1 MKKLLSLAGIA
12 LLFSFSFPVETLT
25 EKERKFASSHL
36 ENTHAELMKSVKGLS
51 DAQLN
56 FKPAADKWSV
66 KECAFHLTM
75 AEASLRQWVESALKA
90 PANPEKRSE
99 IKMSD
104 DQVIAGLSSRENK
117 VKTYDFLEPRNGKWA
132 NADEAMITLEKDRTS
147 LIDFVKNT
155 DKDLR
160 NHVAMETPL
169 GPLDTYQLVLFIS
182 SHTTRHMKQI
192 DEVKADPN
200 FPKN

>member
-1 MKKLLSLAGIA
+1 MKKLLSLAGIT
-12 LLFSFSFPVETLT
+12 LLFSFSFSVETLT

-36 ENTHAELMKSVKGLS
+36 ENTHAELMKSVKDLS

-56 FKPAADKWSV
+56 FKPAADKWSI
-66 KECAFHLTM
+66 KECAFHLTL

-117 VKTYDFLEPRNGKWA
+117 VKTYDFLEPQNGKWA
-132 NADEAMITLEKDRTS
+132 SADEAMITMKKDRAS

-169 GPLDTYQLVLFIS
+169 GPLDTYQLMLFIS